1 MRFIYTIGIFL
12 YSAVIKIVSL
22 FNEKAKLRL
31 RGTKETFTKLKKFKP
46 KKLIWIHCAS
56 LGEFEQGRPLIEKI
70 KTEKTGYQIAL
81 SFFSPSGYEVRK
93 DYEFADIVFYLP
105 DDTSGNAEKLISLLK
120 PKYAFFVKYEFWH
133 NYIKHLKFK
142 NIPVYSVSGIFRKN
156 QIFFKPYGNFFRD
169 TLNFFTHLFVQ
180 NSESEKLLKNIGI
193 NKTTVVGDTRFDRV
207 FETSLHKKKFEK
219 AEKFING
226 MFVIIAGSTWKPD
239 EDIILKFAEEF
250 SVKVI
255 IAPHLINTEN
265 INRIIKST
273 KKKAVRYSDSNTD
286 KFSEANILIIDNIG
300 MLSSLYFYADVAYV
314 GGGFGSGIHNT
325 LEAAVFGIP
334 VIFGP
339 KYEKFEE
346 AKELINR
353 NAGFSISQY
362 SEFKSLINRFVSDE
376 EFRKQTGANAG
387 RFVKEN
393 LGATEKILSS
403 IKI

>member
-1 MRFIYTIGIFL
+1 MRLIYAIGVFL
-12 YSAVIKIVSL
+12 YSTVIKIVSL

-31 RGTKETFTKLKKFKP
+31 RGTKETFKKLQKFKP

-70 KTEKTGYQIAL
+70 KAEKSDYQIAL

-105 DDTSGNAEKLISLLK
+105 DDTHKNAEKLISLLN
-120 PKYAFFVKYEFWH
+120 PEYVFFVKYEFWH
-133 NYIKHLKFK
+133 NYIKHLKLK
-142 NIPVYSVSGIFRKN
+142 NIPVYSVSGIFRRN
-156 QIFFKPYGNFFRD
+156 QIFFKPYGEFFRD

-180 NSESEKLLKNIGI
+180 NNESEKLLKSIGI

-207 FETSLHKKKFEK
+207 FETSLHKKKFK
-219 AEKFING
+219 KVEKFING
-226 MFVIIAGSTWKPD
+226 ALVIIAGSTWKPD

-255 IAPHLINTEN
+255 IAPHLVNEDN
-265 INRIIKST
+265 INRIIKSAT
-273 KKKAVRYSDSNTD
+273 KKAVRYSEN
-286 KFSEANILIIDNIG
+286 KEENFKNAEVLIIDNIG
-300 MLSSLYFYADVAYV
+300 MLSSLYFYADIAYT
-314 GGGFGSGIHNT
+314 GGGFGAGIHNT

-334 VIFGP
+334 IIFGP

-353 NAGFSISQY
+353 DAGFSISQY
-362 SEFKSLINRFVSDE
+362 SEFKSLMNRLISDE
-376 EFRKQTGANAG
+376 EFRKQAGANAG
-387 RFVKEN
+387 KFVKEN